1 MRSGA
6 VVDCGC
12 LLTDLQRPGRRGVLG
27 VTGARVVGAIG
38 ARPTSL
44 GELSDPTSRLARS
57 GRTGSTNWGGMVA
70 ADLDEERLAVFAEAA
85 KSSAISIL
93 LGAGA
98 SVPAGF
104 PDWEELV
111 VRLLVKSGVVGNEE
125 AARGFVRTQDP
136 MLAAEAARCDD
147 VEWRSLV
154 RRSLYGDGEGEA
166 PLADPTD
173 LHFAAASLA
182 MRYLPSQLSLF
193 TTNFDLLLEGALY
206 ASLDEADREWT
217 VEPRARAALPKTD
230 QAYLVHHLHG
240 LVGDHEDDWE
250 SPILTLNDFSK
261 LAGKSTAW
269 QSAELY
275 SAMQKGPLILAG
287 TSFRDVDI
295 RQWLHGIVA
304 DELAPMVIAAM
315 AREGLQL
322 STSELEDVRVA
333 IDNQWRAIGVT
344 PVMFDDF
351 GEIAQAI
358 KELPY
363 LDRPDYV
370 TPSDRVRA
378 LRKQVLAA
386 FDTHQ
391 TAHSEYLNAGREK
404 LRDALGRDANL
415 TLWLA
420 DGSGGL
426 VRWASPDRRYK
437 SAGDLRR
444 ITAAY
449 DSPWVA
455 SLALTYNAMIAKDP
469 DDIASTGRWR
479 SVVAAPVSV
488 QVGTAPSVAMAVLSS
503 AVGVPLDETNPD
515 LWVEVLQEL
524 SNEWSTM
531 LTELVNEPSR
541 AGTSKDVDSGV

>member
-1 MRSGA
+1 MP
-6 VVDCGC
+6 
-12 LLTDLQRPGRRGVLG
+12 LTCSDQV
-27 VTGARVVGAIG
+27 
-38 ARPTSL
+38 
-44 GELSDPTSRLARS
+44 SDPQLRLARS
-57 GRTGSTNWGGMVA
+57 GQVESTNWGGMVA
-70 ADLDEERLAVFAEAA
+70 ADLDEARLAVFSKAAESA
-85 KSSAISIL
+85 AISIL

-111 VRLLVKSGVVGNEE
+111 VRLLVKGGVVGNEE

-154 RRSLYGDGEGEA
+154 RRSLYGDGEDEA
-166 PLADPTD
+166 PLGDPTD

-182 MRYLPSQLSLF
+182 LRYLPTELNLF

-206 ASLDEADREWT
+206 SSLDEAQQNWT
-217 VEPRARAALPKTD
+217 VEPRARAALPKAD
-230 QAYLVHHLHG
+230 GAYLVHHLHG

-250 SPILTLNDFSK
+250 SPILTLNDFSR

-315 AREGLQL
+315 AREGLGL
-322 STSELEDVRVA
+322 STGELAEVRGA

-363 LDRPDYV
+363 LDLPDYS
-370 TPSDRVRA
+370 TPSARVRA
-378 LRKQVLAA
+378 LREHVFAA
-386 FDTHQ
+386 FDTYQ
-391 TAHSEYLNAGREK
+391 TAHSELLYEGRER
-404 LRDALGRDANL
+404 LRKALGRDANL

-437 SAGDLRR
+437 TAEDLRR
-444 ITAAY
+444 ITAAH

-455 SLALTYNAMIAKDP
+455 SLAVTYNAIVAKDP

-488 QVGTAPSVAMAVLSS
+488 QIGTSPSVAMAVLSS
-503 AVGVPLDETNPD
+503 AVGVSLDETDPD
-515 LWVEVLQEL
+515 LWVEVLQDL

-531 LTELVNEPSR
+531 LTRLVNEPNW
-541 AGTSKDVDSGV
+541 AGATEDVDLEA